1 MRGARNVPVNWACS
15 SGIIPAYAGS
25 TGRTSG
31 TCGRRRDHPRVCGEH
46 GRLLR
51 GQLYGLG
58 SSPRMRGARFYML
71 PSNHPPGIIPAY
83 AGSTGRQES
92 TSRRSRDHPRVCGE
106 HTRSP
111 MWTYSSLGSSPRMRG
126 APARFSRRG
135 AFRRIIPAYA
145 GSTHAQ
151 IVESTLCEDHP
162 RVCGEHGQGSHGAH
176 LSKGSSPRMRGEHH
190 LVVEVRGDAGI
201 IPAYAGSTDA
211 R

>member
-1 MRGARNVPVNWACS
+1 MRGARRKRLPVGDRL
-15 SGIIPAYAGS
+15 GIIPAYAGS
-25 TGRTSG
+25 TKRSG
-31 TCGRRRDHPRVCGEH
+31 ELGVLLGDHPRVCGEH
-46 GRLLR
+46 RQNERNLR
-51 GQLYGLG
+51 ATAG
-58 SSPRMRGARFYML
+58 SSPRMRGAR
-71 PSNHPPGIIPAY
+71 PTSSWTIVRARIIPAY

>member
-1 MRGARNVPVNWACS
+1 
-15 SGIIPAYAGS
+15 
-25 TGRTSG
+25 
-31 TCGRRRDHPRVCGEH
+31 
-46 GRLLR
+46 
-51 GQLYGLG
+51 
-58 SSPRMRGARFYML
+58 MRGARFYML
-71 PSNHPPGIIPAY
+71 PSNHPPPGIIPAY

-176 LSKGSSPRMRGEHH
+176 LSKGSSPRMRGARAA
-190 LVVEVRGDAGI
+190 VGVQGSGDGI
-201 IPAYAGSTDA
+201 IPAYAGRTSSRRGGSWRCRDHP
-211 R
+211 RVCGEH